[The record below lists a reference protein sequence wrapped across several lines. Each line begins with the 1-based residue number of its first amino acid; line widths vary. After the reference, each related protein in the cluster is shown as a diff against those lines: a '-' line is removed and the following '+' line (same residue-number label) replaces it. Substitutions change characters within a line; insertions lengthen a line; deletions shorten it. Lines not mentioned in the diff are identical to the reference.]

1 VAVRESWP
9 TGKVVV
15 VNVAIPFPLRVAVP
29 KLVVP
34 FLNCTFPV
42 GVVEPVEVTWAVRVT
57 D

>member
-1 VAVRESWP
+1 MAVRESWP

-15 VNVAIPFPLRVAVP
+15 VSVAMPFPLRVAVP

-42 GVVEPVEVTWAVRVT
+42 GVVEPVEITWAVRVT